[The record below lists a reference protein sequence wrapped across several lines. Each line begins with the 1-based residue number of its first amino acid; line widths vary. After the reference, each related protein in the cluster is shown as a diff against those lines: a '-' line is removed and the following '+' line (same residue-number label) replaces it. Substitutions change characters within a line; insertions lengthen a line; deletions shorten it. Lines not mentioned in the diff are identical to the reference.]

1 MIPQSK
7 TIYLT
12 SLIPE
17 FHQTRFLSNVHLHL
31 NLTLFNRITEN
42 VIGNAEKITGG
53 GIAIPYYAFFSLLL
67 NLTTY
72 GCTAEMIL

>member
-53 GIAIPYYAFFSLLL
+53 GSQFRITRSFRCF
-67 NLTTY
+67 
-72 GCTAEMIL
+72 

>member
-17 FHQTRFLSNVHLHL
+17 FPQTRFLSNVHLHL
-31 NLTLFNRITEN
+31 NLTLFNRISEN
-42 VIGNAEKITGG
+42 VIGNAEKITGRSQFR
-53 GIAIPYYAFFSLLL
+53 ITRSFRCF
-67 NLTTY
+67 
-72 GCTAEMIL
+72 